1 MKVSIK
7 AMRVNAGLTQA
18 EVANRVKINVATLI
32 SWENSKTYPTVEKLK
47 ELCKLY
53 GCTIDDIFF
62 TTKAKLNLANDLKIL
77 KRERRK

>member
-1 MKVSIK
+1 LKVSIK

-32 SWENSKTYPTVEKLK
+32 SWENSRTYPTVEKLK

-53 GCTIDDIFF
+53 GCTIDDIFLPQ
-62 TTKAKLNLANDLKIL
+62 KLSLT
-77 KRERRK
+77 

>member
-47 ELCKLY
+47 ELCNLY
-53 GCTIDDIFF
+53 GCAIDDIFLPQ
-62 TTKAKLNLANDLKIL
+62 KLS
-77 KRERRK
+77 